1 MGNGPPMPCRKRE
14 GEGRRGGWAYNGMRI
29 TTQQQ
34 CETTLEHFTYDMAD
48 KGEAKVDWV
57 PLLKR

>member
-1 MGNGPPMPCRKRE
+1 MGHGPLMPCRKRE
-14 GEGRRGGWAYNGMRI
+14 EGGGWAYNGMRI

-48 KGEAKVDWV
+48 KGEAKVGWV